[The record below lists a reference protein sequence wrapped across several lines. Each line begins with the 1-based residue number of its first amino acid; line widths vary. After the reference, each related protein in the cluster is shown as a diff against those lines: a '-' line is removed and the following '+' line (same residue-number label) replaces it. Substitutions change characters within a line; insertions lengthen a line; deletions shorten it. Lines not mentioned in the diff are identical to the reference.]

1 MANEL
6 AALIGISDKELLAM
20 AVKDAGAKKALR
32 DKGKQ
37 VAEVWKGHAPVFGDR
52 DPRRAVP
59 EHGEPEDY
67 KNAITVGEPFVNK
80 EGNLELRV
88 GNDDFK
94 AVWIELGARHM
105 PIYAPATQT
114 MRELGAED
122 GPIVT
127 SGDQRGIDEAQHHL
141 VGELE
146 HLAELRGVG
155 AHADHIARAQARVD
169 AARQARSAAFKAAKP
184 RRGSRGRGNR
194 G

>member
-1 MANEL
+1 VANPLAEL
-6 AALIGISDKELLAM
+6 MGISDKEFLALV
-20 AVKDAGAKKALR
+20 AKDAGAKKGLR

-37 VAEVWKGHAPVFGDR
+37 VTEVWQGHAPVFGDK
-52 DPRRAVP
+52 DPRRAAP

-67 KNAITVGEPFVNK
+67 RNSIAPGEPFVNK

-88 GNDDFK
+88 RSDDFK

-114 MRELGAED
+114 MQELGAED

-127 SGDQRGIDEAQHHL
+127 SGDQRGVDEAQHHL

-146 HLAELRGVG
+146 RLAELRGVG
-155 AHADHIARAQARVD
+155 AHADHIARQQGRVD

-184 RRGSRGRGNR
+184 RRGSRGRKNR